1 MRIQRTQM
9 KPILTSSLA
18 LATFVGQVLTAA
30 TLPVDAK
37 THKLSAT
44 RQEPRIQLARLPFT
58 KSKEEKEAQEEKEK
72 SEKKKDE
79 EKKAEKSNKSEKSEK
94 KAEKSEKSEKKA
106 EAKEEEK
113 PVKKGFFGGKKE
125 EKKTEKTETVEKK
138 ETEKVVEEKSA
149 PKKSEREKQEA
160 PKFVPDA
167 ALISILK
174 DISKAL
180 PQAGE
185 TQGIANADEKTIVE
199 LAQQVLDK
207 AISQENLPNDRI
219 LAKGTDG
226 KSSMQTEAWA
236 SGEVRVSDKLS
247 GSVACVWGKRIKG
260 LFTITIAGESD
271 KTVDNGSKVGE
282 FIVVLQ
288 GKSPVQSGFDIQS
301 QSEVSFWKGEVASI
315 KVESACLPREEST
328 ETSDEK
334 EAKEVES
341 KGAEPVKKK
350 PLAILDSVSTRRIK
364 QFQVELAAFNK
375 HEEELEA
382 LELARVEAEA
392 KEAETKA
399 AEEKEKIALAAKEK
413 AEKKE
418 AEEEKATREATETAK
433 SDKAEKADEVK
444 AKATETAENKE
455 DRKTAETK
463 KTAENPDQQQNNSGE
478 RISVA
483 SINLPP
489 ANSSRVWESPSI
501 NSEIRQPSLEANLVT
516 PERAI
521 AGKFITVSVVDKNN
535 KPEPSFELSFNGS
548 TITTDTQGQAMFMV
562 PEDATPGRTLNIS
575 LSSRPELTP
584 DVIDIL
590 QPLNWSDG
598 QAPSIDRVSP
608 LVSSS
613 KQLIVNGHDFEGM
626 SRQNH
631 IMVDNQF
638 EAQVLAS
645 SPVQLRIVVPG
656 NLSAGPHTVTINN
669 SGLRSNSSRFEYITA
684 QVVSDERKG
693 NLDKLTIKVQ
703 GTSNP
708 VHIRVVNQSPDV
720 IKLTKG
726 NNLLVTTSGGID
738 NSYVMGAKRLK
749 KGDYKIDTKIEL

>member
-18 LATFVGQVLTAA
+18 LATFVGQVLTAT

-72 SEKKKDE
+72 NEKKKEE
-79 EKKAEKSNKSEKSEK
+79 EKKAEKSDKPEK

-125 EKKTEKTETVEKK
+125 EKKTEKTEKIETIEKK

-149 PKKSEREKQEA
+149 PKKAEREKQEA

-236 SGEVRVSDKLS
+236 SGEVKVSDKLT

-271 KTVDNGSKVGE
+271 KTVDSGSKVGE

-315 KVESACLPREEST
+315 KVESACLPREEPT
-328 ETSDEK
+328 EASDEK

-382 LELARVEAEA
+382 LELARIEAEA

-418 AEEEKATREATETAK
+418 AEEEKESKESKETKETAK
-433 SDKAEKADEVK
+433 SEKADEEK
-444 AKATETAENKE
+444 AKSTETAEEKKE
-455 DRKTAETK
+455 PEDTK
-463 KTAENPDQQQNNSGE
+463 KTAEHPDQQQNNSGE

-535 KPEPSFELSFNGS
+535 KPEASVELSFNGA
-548 TITTDTQGQAMFMV
+548 TITTDAQGQAMFMV

-749 KGDYKIDTKIEL
+749 RGDYKIDTKIEL